1 MTLPVLVIGEALI
14 DVVHPQDGPVVAYP
28 GGSPANVA
36 ITLARLGHTA
46 RLFAWFGL
54 DAHGQILADHLHQS
68 GVELVPGSQD
78 APRTSTA
85 LARLDDTGAAE
96 YEFEIEWKLP
106 HTKVEEEIAALHIGS
121 IAAVLEPGATAV
133 AEIVRAKREDA
144 IITYDPNMRPLL
156 MGQPEDVRGRVE
168 ELVALSD
175 VVKVSDEDL
184 EWLYPHESVDAVAR
198 RWQALGPA
206 VIVITRGGT
215 GATAITAT
223 EHVDVSAPEV
233 VVADTVGAGDSFMGA
248 LIDYLARRGL
258 LARGRRGKLGANG
271 AELSTGG
278 GELGADG
285 GELDADGGELWATR
299 KALRAMDAAT
309 VRELLEHAAGV
320 AAITVSRPGANPP
333 WLHELSL

>member
-54 DAHGQILADHLHQS
+54 DAHGEMLADHLRQS

-85 LARLDDTGAAE
+85 LARLDTTGAAE

-106 HTKVEEEIAALHIGS
+106 HTNVEDEIAALHIGS

-133 AEIVRAKREDA
+133 AEIVRAKRAEA

-156 MGQPEDVRGRVE
+156 MGEPQNVRGRVE

-184 EWLYPHESVDAVAR
+184 EWLCPDENVDAVAR
-198 RWQALGPA
+198 RWQSLGPA
-206 VIVITRGGT
+206 VVIITRGGT

-223 EHVDVSAPEV
+223 EHVDVRAPEV

-248 LIDYLARRGL
+248 LIDYLARNGL
-258 LARGRRGKLGANG
+258 LAAGRRK
-271 AELSTGG
+271 
-278 GELGADG
+278 
-285 GELDADGGELWATR
+285 ELDGDGGELWTAR
-299 KALRAMDAAT
+299 KALRAIDAET